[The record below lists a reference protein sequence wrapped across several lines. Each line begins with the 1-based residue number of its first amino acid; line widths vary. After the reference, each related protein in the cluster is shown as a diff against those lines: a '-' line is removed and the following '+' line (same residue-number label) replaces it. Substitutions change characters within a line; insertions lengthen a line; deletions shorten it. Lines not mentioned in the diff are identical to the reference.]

1 MRECMCELIYVL
13 HSHYEQNRQK
23 RKKKQQHTIWFVIMY
38 ESLLVLF
45 EFG

>member
-1 MRECMCELIYVL
+1 MCYIPIMNKIGKRE
-13 HSHYEQNRQK
+13 
-23 RKKKQQHTIWFVIMY
+23 KKKQQHTIWFVIMY